1 MKKIPVRQKG
11 LVFQNKQMC
20 LCWISESLLSSFKVH
35 TSLACEGFSLFIYVS
50 GESGGRLAEFAMA
63 KESLTVA
70 RPQEVFKFL
79 QLKLLAYLVLIYS
92 FVDVLG
98 SAVGFAVFTIV
109 LLSWALT
116 FAIGGE
122 HLFGSAWDKLVM
134 YNVAERLGLTGW
146 S

>member
-1 MKKIPVRQKG
+1 MRCSWVPLHFRHG
-11 LVFQNKQMC
+11 RLLVGII
-20 LCWISESLLSSFKVH
+20 ISHIIYFTHLLSHAVRFYNCK
-35 TSLACEGFSLFIYVS
+35 
-50 GESGGRLAEFAMA
+50 
-63 KESLTVA
+63 
-70 RPQEVFKFL
+70 
-79 QLKLLAYLVLIYS
+79 IYS

-98 SAVGFAVFTIV
+98 STVGFAVFTVV

-134 YNVAERLGLTGW
+134 YNVTERLGLTGW

>member
-1 MKKIPVRQKG
+1 MI
-11 LVFQNKQMC
+11 
-20 LCWISESLLSSFKVH
+20 
-35 TSLACEGFSLFIYVS
+35 TAA
-50 GESGGRLAEFAMA
+50 SGGVGLCAVQLA
-63 KESLTVA
+63 
-70 RPQEVFKFL
+70 
-79 QLKLLAYLVLIYS
+79 KLGNT
-92 FVDVLG
+92 DVLG
-98 SAVGFAVFTIV
+98 AAVGFAVFTVV